1 MRRAWLTRSLG
12 GRDRGSTAGWHA
24 PERVG
29 AVAELTVFLVV
40 FGGCSGGFSA
50 VYALAHAGW
59 RQGAWVRRV
68 VALRGQA
75 SASALLLALL
85 LSGCAVGPDYSR
97 EPAPV
102 PTTYKELKGWKL
114 ANPSDTADR
123 GNWWAPYKDSRLDRL
138 LRDVEI
144 SNQTVAAAA
153 AAYEQ
158 SRAIVREAQ
167 AALFPTAT
175 AGYSVTRTRTG
186 ALAGTTGGSAV
197 GSSLRTRYTTQYSA
211 PIAGS
216 WDLDVW
222 GKVRRSIEADASA
235 AQASAADLDNAKLSA
250 QAQLATAYFNLLA
263 ADSLRD
269 LLHRSAAQ
277 FRETYEI
284 TLNKYKAGYGPS
296 ATTGTTS
303 ADVALAQS
311 QVLAIEAQE
320 LSVGVQRAQFEHAI
334 AVLIGRPPA
343 ELTIGPRL
351 LGSRIPNIP
360 VAVPSALLE
369 RRPDVAAAERTMQQD
384 NALIGVAEA
393 AYFPDVSLS
402 AMVQFIGPIPLP
414 FSAARSIQQIGA
426 SAAQTLFNGG
436 LTGAQVDAARATYWQ
451 SVANY
456 RQSVLTAFQQVEDE
470 LAAIRI
476 FTKQLAIDQQAVKN
490 AREAVRVFTNQYRS
504 GIVDLTTVV
513 TAETNLLSQ
522 EETELAVR
530 QNLFLASVSL
540 IKALGGGWDTTLLP
554 TQVQLMKGFSL
565 LPKLESTPPAIESA
579 PTDTTLRNPQNTP
592 QETR

>member
-1 MRRAWLTRSLG
+1 MVGTGLG
-12 GRDRGSTAGWHA
+12 
-24 PERVG
+24 
-29 AVAELTVFLVV
+29 
-40 FGGCSGGFSA
+40 
-50 VYALAHAGW
+50 
-59 RQGAWVRRV
+59 
-68 VALRGQA
+68 
-75 SASALLLALL
+75 
-85 LSGCAVGPDYSR
+85 
-97 EPAPV
+97 
-102 PTTYKELKGWKL
+102 
-114 ANPSDTADR
+114 
-123 GNWWAPYKDSRLDRL
+123 
-138 LRDVEI
+138 
-144 SNQTVAAAA
+144 
-153 AAYEQ
+153 
-158 SRAIVREAQ
+158 
-167 AALFPTAT
+167 
-175 AGYSVTRTRTG
+175 
-186 ALAGTTGGSAV
+186 
-197 GSSLRTRYTTQYSA
+197 TRYTTQYTA
-211 PIAGS
+211 PINGG

-222 GKVRRSIEADASA
+222 GKVRRTIEADASA

-277 FRETYEI
+277 FRETYQI

-351 LGSRIPNIP
+351 LRQQNSKHPGRSSLGAARTASRYRGRR
-360 VAVPSALLE
+360 AHHAGQQ
-369 RRPDVAAAERTMQQD
+369 RPDRRRRSRLFPGRVA
-384 NALIGVAEA
+384 LGH
-393 AYFPDVSLS
+393 
-402 AMVQFIGPIPLP
+402 GPVHRSH
-414 FSAARSIQQIGA
+414 SAAIYRRALDPADRRQRDANAVQRRADRRAGRCRARRLFGRASPIIG
-426 SAAQTLFNGG
+426 
-436 LTGAQVDAARATYWQ
+436 R
-451 SVANY
+451 
-456 RQSVLTAFQQVEDE
+456 RVLTAFQQVEDE

-476 FTKQLAIDQQAVKN
+476 YTRQLAIDQQAVKN

-540 IKALGGGWDTTLLP
+540 IEALGGGWDTTLLP

-565 LPKLESTPPAIESA
+565 LPKLESTPPALEAA
-579 PTDTTLRNPQNTP
+579 PSDTTLRNPQNAP
-592 QETR
+592 QVTQ

>member
-1 MRRAWLTRSLG
+1 
-12 GRDRGSTAGWHA
+12 
-24 PERVG
+24 
-29 AVAELTVFLVV
+29 
-40 FGGCSGGFSA
+40 
-50 VYALAHAGW
+50 
-59 RQGAWVRRV
+59 VRRV
-68 VALRGQA
+68 TALHGQA
-75 SASALLLALL
+75 SAFALLLALAL
-85 LSGCAVGPDYSR
+85 PGCAVGPDYAR

-102 PTTYKELKGWKL
+102 PPAYKELKGWKH
-114 ANPSDTADR
+114 ATPSDDLPR
-123 GNWWAPYKDSRLDRL
+123 GNWWAAYRDSRLDKL
-138 LRDVEI
+138 LREVEI

-153 AAYEQ
+153 AASEQ

-167 AALFPTAT
+167 SALFPTAT
-175 AGYSVTRTRTG
+175 ASYGVTRTRTG
-186 ALAGTTGGSAV
+186 ALAGTTGGSAI
-197 GSSLRTRYTTQYSA
+197 GANLGTRYTTQYSA
-211 PIAGS
+211 PINGA

-222 GKVRRSIEADASA
+222 GKVRRTIEADTSL

-263 ADSLRD
+263 ADSLRS

-351 LGSRIPNIP
+351 LGGRIPNIP

-369 RRPDVAAAERTMQQD
+369 RRPDIAAAERTMQD
-384 NALIGVAEA
+384 NNALIGVAEA
-393 AYFPDVSLS
+393 AYYPDVSLS
-402 AMVQFIGPIPLP
+402 GVVQFIGPIPLP
-414 FSAARSIQQIGA
+414 FSAARAIESIGA
-426 SAAQTLFNGG
+426 NATQTLFNGG
-436 LTGAQVDAARATYWQ
+436 LTSAQVDAARATYWQ
-451 SVANY
+451 SVATY
-456 RQSVLTAFQQVEDE
+456 RQTVLTAFQQVEDE

-476 FTKQLAIDQQAVKN
+476 FTRQLAVDQQAVRN
-490 AREAVRVFTNQYRS
+490 AREAVRVFTNQYRE

-522 EETELAVR
+522 EETELTVR
-530 QNLFLASVSL
+530 QNLFIASVAL
-540 IKALGGGWDTTLLP
+540 IEALGGGWDTTLLP

-565 LPKLESTPPAIESA
+565 LPKLESTPPALEAA
-579 PTDTTLRNPQNTP
+579 PADTSQRNPLVAP
-592 QETR
+592 QVTQ

>member
-1 MRRAWLTRSLG
+1 
-12 GRDRGSTAGWHA
+12 
-24 PERVG
+24 
-29 AVAELTVFLVV
+29 
-40 FGGCSGGFSA
+40 
-50 VYALAHAGW
+50 VYALAHAGL
-59 RQGAWVRRV
+59 RQEGWVRRL
-68 VALRGQA
+68 VAFRGQA
-75 SASALLLALL
+75 SASALLIAILL
-85 LSGCAVGPDYSR
+85 PGCTVGPDYSR

-114 ANPSDTADR
+114 ANPNDAADR
-123 GNWWAPYKDSRLDRL
+123 GDWWAPYRDSRLDTL
-138 LRDVEI
+138 LRQVEI

-197 GSSLRTRYTTQYSA
+197 GASLRTRYTTQYTA
-211 PIAGS
+211 PIAGN

-222 GKVRRSIEADASA
+222 GKVRRSIESDASA
-235 AQASAADLDNAKLSA
+235 AQASAAELDNAKLAA
-250 QAQLATAYFNLLA
+250 QAQLAIAYFNLLA

-269 LLHRSAAQ
+269 LLHRTAAQ
-277 FRETYEI
+277 FRETYQI
-284 TLNKYKAGYGPS
+284 TLNKFNAGYGPS
-296 ATTGTTS
+296 PTTGTTS

-343 ELTIGPRL
+343 ELTVGPRL
-351 LGSRIPNIP
+351 LSGRIPKIP
-360 VAVPSALLE
+360 VTLPSALLE
-369 RRPDVAAAERTMQQD
+369 RRPDIAAAERTMQQD

-393 AYFPDVSLS
+393 AYYPDVSLS
-402 AMVQFIGPIPLP
+402 ATLQFIGPIPLP
-414 FSAARSIQQIGA
+414 FSAARSIGAIGA
-426 SAAQTLFNGG
+426 SATQTLFNGG
-436 LTGAQVDAARATYWQ
+436 LTGAQVDAARATYLQ
-451 SVANY
+451 SVATY
-456 RQSVLTAFQQVEDE
+456 RQTVLTAFQQVEDQ

-476 FTKQLAIDQQAVKN
+476 YTRQLAVEEQAVKN
-490 AREAVRVFTNQYRS
+490 GREAVRVFTNQYRS

-513 TAETNLLSQ
+513 TAETNLLSV
-522 EETELAVR
+522 EETALAVR

-540 IKALGGGWDTTLLP
+540 IVALGGGWDTTLLP

-565 LPKLESTPPAIESA
+565 LPKLESAPPALEAA
-579 PTDTTLRNPQNTP
+579 PSDTPQRNPQSAPPMP
-592 QETR
+592 Q

>member
-1 MRRAWLTRSLG
+1 
-12 GRDRGSTAGWHA
+12 
-24 PERVG
+24 
-29 AVAELTVFLVV
+29 
-40 FGGCSGGFSA
+40 
-50 VYALAHAGW
+50 
-59 RQGAWVRRV
+59 VRRV
-68 VALRGQA
+68 AALRGAVLLSAEFFKHVCA
-75 SASALLLALL
+75 STLLLALL
-85 LSGCAVGPDYSR
+85 LPGCTVGPDYSR

-102 PTTYKELKGWKL
+102 PTTFKELKGWKR
-114 ANPSDTADR
+114 ATPSDDLAR
-123 GNWWAPYKDSRLDRL
+123 GNWWTPYRDSRLDAL
-138 LRDVEI
+138 LREVEI

-158 SRAIVREAQ
+158 SRAIITEAQ
-167 AALFPTAT
+167 SALFPTAT
-175 AGYSVTRTRTG
+175 AGYGVTRTRTG

-197 GSSLRTRYTTQYSA
+197 GFGLGTRYTTQYSA
-211 PIAGS
+211 PINGS

-222 GKVRRSIEADASA
+222 GKVRRTIEADASL

-351 LGSRIPNIP
+351 LGSRIPNTP

-369 RRPDVAAAERTMQQD
+369 RRPDIAAAERTMQD
-384 NALIGVAEA
+384 NNAMIGVAEA

-402 AMVQFIGPIPLP
+402 AMVQFVGPIPLP

-426 SAAQTLFNGG
+426 AATQTLFNGG
-436 LTGAQVDAARATYWQ
+436 LTGAQVDAARAAYLQ
-451 SVANY
+451 SVATY
-456 RQSVLTAFQQVEDE
+456 RQTVLTAFQQVEDE

-476 FTKQLAIDQQAVKN
+476 FTRQLAIDQQAVKN
-490 AREAVRVFTNQYRS
+490 ASEAVRVFTNQYRS

-540 IKALGGGWDTTLLP
+540 IEALGGGWDTTLLP

-565 LPKLESTPPAIESA
+565 LPKLESTPPAVEAA
-579 PTDTTLRNPQNTP
+579 PADTTLRQPQSAP
-592 QETR
+592 QVTQ